1 MEIFQNIFIVMKCTV
16 DNDYVNGSTQY
27 HCSALS
33 ERLQK
38 KTLVLIIEQT
48 YSKHIKVETGNLNL
62 RKAFLR

>member
-1 MEIFQNIFIVMKCTV
+1 MKRKFAIAASLSLRYLCIKLIVAGCKNKYEIFQNKFIVMKCTV

-38 KTLVLIIEQT
+38 
-48 YSKHIKVETGNLNL
+48 
-62 RKAFLR
+62 